1 MKRIILVALLFA
13 SGLLVSAQTPR
24 RLPTLFIIGDSTVNN
39 GTKGLQGWGTPIV
52 EFFDTKRLKIENRAR
67 GGRSSRTF
75 LTEGLWQQV
84 HDQLQPGDFVLM
96 QFGHNDGGAINDDSR
111 ARGSI
116 RGTGEETQEID
127 NLLTKKHEVVHSF
140 GWYMR
145 KYVSEIKAKGAT
157 PIVLSL
163 VARNIFKDGK
173 VERATKSYSGWAR
186 AAAEAA
192 GAAFIDLND
201 LTAAAYEARGA
212 ETVKARYFLEDHTH
226 TTPLGARLNAALVV
240 KGLKAINS
248 PLAAFI
254 NAEYLGEFL
263 GECAPPAEPLSLWY
277 RRPARAWVEALPVGN
292 GRIGAM
298 VFGGI
303 ERERLQLNEDTL
315 FAGGPYD
322 ANNPQALAALPEA
335 RRLVLAGKYGDAHK
349 LITDKIMATP
359 LRMMPYQTVGDL
371 LLSFPERAVVENYR
385 RELNLDEAVTR
396 VSYTADGVNYQREV
410 FASPTD
416 QLVVMRLTADKA
428 GSLSFNV
435 GMQSPQQVTITAE
448 GNELVMRGVNGES
461 RGVAGALKFQARV
474 RVLATG
480 GKVEAVKDA
489 LRIQQADSVTLLVA
503 MATSYKS
510 YKDVSGDPE
519 ALTKQAM
526 ATSITFAALRQAH
539 VADHQRMFRRVSL
552 DLGTSASVK
561 SPTDARIRQFATGND
576 PQLAALYFQY
586 GRYLLLSSSR
596 GSGQPANL
604 QGIWNDSMTPPW
616 DSKWTINI
624 NTEMNY
630 WPAEMTNLSECVE
643 PLTRMVLE
651 LAESGRR
658 SAKQMYGARGWVAHH
673 NTDVWRNTAPVDGAQ
688 YGMWPTGGAW
698 LCLHLWEHYEYTG
711 DKAYLARVYPALKGA
726 AEFFLDTLVEEP
738 KHKWLVTAPS
748 LSPENRHPFDKTSVV
763 AGPTMDAQI
772 IRDLFTNVMRASEI
786 LKVDKSLRV
795 ELAAKRA
802 RLAPNQIGKAG
813 QLQEWLEDWD
823 MEAPDLK
830 HRHVSHLYGL
840 HPSNQI
846 TLRGTP
852 DLARAVAKSLDIR
865 GDMATGW
872 AIAWRINLWAR
883 LQDAERTY
891 NIIKLLLSP
900 ERTYPNMFDA
910 HPPFQI
916 DGNFGGT
923 SGITE
928 MLLQSHAGEIE
939 LLPALP
945 KAWPTGSVK
954 GLRARGGFAVDI
966 EWKDG
971 KLMNANIRSLLGNS
985 LKLRYGVVVKEFKVK
1000 RGSRL
1005 RWNGQ

>member
-1 MKRIILVALLFA
+1 
-13 SGLLVSAQTPR
+13 
-24 RLPTLFIIGDSTVNN
+24 
-39 GTKGLQGWGTPIV
+39 
-52 EFFDTKRLKIENRAR
+52 
-67 GGRSSRTF
+67 
-75 LTEGLWQQV
+75 
-84 HDQLQPGDFVLM
+84 
-96 QFGHNDGGAINDDSR
+96 
-111 ARGSI
+111 
-116 RGTGEETQEID
+116 
-127 NLLTKKHEVVHSF
+127 
-140 GWYMR
+140 
-145 KYVSEIKAKGAT
+145 
-157 PIVLSL
+157 
-163 VARNIFKDGK
+163 
-173 VERATKSYSGWAR
+173 
-186 AAAEAA
+186 
-192 GAAFIDLND
+192 
-201 LTAAAYEARGA
+201 
-212 ETVKARYFLEDHTH
+212 
-226 TTPLGARLNAALVV
+226 
-240 KGLKAINS
+240 
-248 PLAAFI
+248 
-254 NAEYLGEFL
+254 
-263 GECAPPAEPLSLWY
+263 
-277 RRPARAWVEALPVGN
+277 
-292 GRIGAM
+292 
-298 VFGGI
+298 
-303 ERERLQLNEDTL
+303 
-315 FAGGPYD
+315 
-322 ANNPQALAALPEA
+322 
-335 RRLVLAGKYGDAHK
+335 
-349 LITDKIMATP
+349 
-359 LRMMPYQTVGDL
+359 
-371 LLSFPERAVVENYR
+371 
-385 RELNLDEAVTR
+385 
-396 VSYTADGVNYQREV
+396 
-410 FASPTD
+410 
-416 QLVVMRLTADKA
+416 
-428 GSLSFNV
+428 
-435 GMQSPQQVTITAE
+435 
-448 GNELVMRGVNGES
+448 
-461 RGVAGALKFQARV
+461 
-474 RVLATG
+474 
-480 GKVEAVKDA
+480 
-489 LRIQQADSVTLLVA
+489 
-503 MATSYKS
+503 
-510 YKDVSGDPE
+510 
-519 ALTKQAM
+519 
-526 ATSITFAALRQAH
+526 
-539 VADHQRMFRRVSL
+539 
-552 DLGTSASVK
+552 
-561 SPTDARIRQFATGND
+561 
-576 PQLAALYFQY
+576 
-586 GRYLLLSSSR
+586 
-596 GSGQPANL
+596 
-604 QGIWNDSMTPPW
+604 
-616 DSKWTINI
+616 
-624 NTEMNY
+624 
-630 WPAEMTNLSECVE
+630 MTNLSECVE